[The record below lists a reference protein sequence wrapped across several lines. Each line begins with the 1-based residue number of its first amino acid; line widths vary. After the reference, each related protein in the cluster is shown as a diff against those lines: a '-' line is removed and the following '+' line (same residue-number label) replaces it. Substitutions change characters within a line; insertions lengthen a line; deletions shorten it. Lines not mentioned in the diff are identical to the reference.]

1 MTADDAATSAPAP
14 LRVMTWNLL
23 THHNEQAPP
32 WPERVDVLARHIAS
46 LGPVVVGT
54 QEGSASML
62 DDLVARL
69 PGYRW
74 VGEGRLGLGRDEC
87 TAVLYDARVLT
98 VLDVRHR
105 WLSPTPLVPGSVAPD
120 ADLPRMLTT
129 VHLHHAPT
137 GARLVVVDT
146 HLDHVGERARDLG
159 AALVAHEL
167 GGGATVVLG
176 DFNAAAGEA
185 APYRRLLAAGLVD
198 ALAPRDREEQQRAT
212 FVGVPPDVVP
222 EAEGEQIDWVL
233 VSPEVEV
240 VRGWVDE
247 GPADGFA
254 SDHRPVLADVRVR

>member
-1 MTADDAATSAPAP
+1 
-14 LRVMTWNLL
+14 MTWNLL
-23 THHNEQAPP
+23 TDTNEEAPP
-32 WPERVDVLARHIAS
+32 WADRVEVLARHIAT

-54 QEGSASML
+54 QEGSAAML
-62 DDLVARL
+62 DDLVGRL

-74 VGEGRLGLGRDEC
+74 VGEGRRGLRRDEC

-105 WLSPTPLVPGSVAPD
+105 WLSSTPLVPGSVAPD

-146 HLDHVGERARDLG
+146 HLDHVGAQARDLG

-176 DFNAAAGEA
+176 DFNAAAPDA
-185 APYRRLLAAGLVD
+185 APYRRLVGAGLVD
-198 ALAPRDREEQQRAT
+198 VLAPRERDEQRRAT
-212 FVGVPPDVVP
+212 FVGVPPDLVP
-222 EAEGEQIDWVL
+222 EEEGEQIDWVL
-233 VSPEVEV
+233 VTPEVDV

-247 GPADGFA
+247 GPADGFG
-254 SDHRPVLADVRVR
+254 SDHRPVVADLRLR